1 MVAPA
6 IIAAGIT
13 AAGPLIEKL
22 LNGSKDKKE
31 KEQEAEEA
39 LRRQL
44 EGSLGQRI
52 SGQSPQISTGLS
64 PVQGLLG
71 R

>member
-13 AAGPLIEKL
+13 AAAPLIEKL
-22 LNGSKDKKE
+22 LNGSKDKQK
-31 KEQEAEEA
+31 AEED
-39 LRRQL
+39 LRKEL
-44 EGSLGQRI
+44 EGSLGERV
-52 SGQSPQISTGLS
+52 SGQSPQIPTGLS
-64 PVQGLLG
+64 PVQKLLG